1 MVPPRRAVRLWY
13 DAEKRG
19 KGMSEDDF
27 ENMMIVMWVFFGW
40 ALGLLTAAGLHILT
54 K

>member
-1 MVPPRRAVRLWY
+1 MVPPVPRCAACY

-40 ALGLLTAAGLHILT
+40 ALGLLTAAGIHILT